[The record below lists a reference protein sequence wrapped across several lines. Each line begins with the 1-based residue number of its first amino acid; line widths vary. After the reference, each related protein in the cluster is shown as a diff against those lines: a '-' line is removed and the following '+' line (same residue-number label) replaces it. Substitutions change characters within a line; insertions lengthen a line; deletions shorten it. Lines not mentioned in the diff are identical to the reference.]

1 MTCPTCAGS
10 GWYFRYQGD
19 DPEMGHWSKR
29 TECPCGA
36 AERER
41 LKVEKAD
48 LERLRTTL
56 EMEFGHEHERRIRGA

>member
-10 GWYFRYQGD
+10 GWYF
-19 DPEMGHWSKR
+19 EKR
-29 TECPCGA
+29 GSGAGGWVHTRMECPCGE

-41 LKVEKAD
+41 QRVAKAD

-56 EMEFGHEHERRIRGA
+56 EMELRKK